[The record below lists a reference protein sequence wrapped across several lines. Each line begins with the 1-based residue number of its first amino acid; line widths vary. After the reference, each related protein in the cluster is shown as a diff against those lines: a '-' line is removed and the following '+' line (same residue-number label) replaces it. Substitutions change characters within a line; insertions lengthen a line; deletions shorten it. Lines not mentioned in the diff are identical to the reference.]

1 MPCVSASVNIVRE
14 PALTGGESTSAEG
27 ASCSRIDCIEK
38 GVRLAQ
44 KIQVGQCIPVG
55 IQIYTAEVGPT
66 SGPTWRLSHLRQ
78 AVVGLVAAGDYRKAA
93 GVT

>member
-1 MPCVSASVNIVRE
+1 VNIVRE

-44 KIQVGQCIPVG
+44 NIQVGQCIPVG
-55 IQIYTAEVGPT
+55 IQI
-66 SGPTWRLSHLRQ
+66 
-78 AVVGLVAAGDYRKAA
+78 
-93 GVT
+93 